1 MKENLHISEKSST
14 FASNFSCKSQKF
26 NVNMEFSRKL
36 YLQKLVR
43 ADGNGMI
50 KIVTGIRR
58 CGKSYLLFNIF
69 RNYLLS
75 QGVQE
80 DHIIGLAL
88 DDRENKKL
96 LNPDRLLDYINNH
109 IVKDGKKNY
118 VILDEVQLVDD
129 FVSVL
134 LSMTHK
140 QNVETYVSG
149 SNSKFLSKDV
159 VTEFRGRGWEIRV
172 HPLSF
177 AEYFEGVG
185 GDYRKALYD
194 YYRYGGLPH
203 VALLATEDEKKQYLQ
218 SVFETTYLKDVIER
232 NHLRNPEGMCKLI
245 QVLASCI
252 GSCTNPNNIV
262 NTFMSGEKLTI
273 APATIENYLE
283 HLQDAFIISE
293 AQRYDVKGRKYIG
306 SASKYYFEDL
316 GIRNMLINFRQQ
328 EDTHIMENV
337 IYNELCMRGCSVDV
351 GQVEVWETTP
361 DGKRLRKNLEVDF
374 VVNNPPQ
381 RMYIQSALVLPDREK
396 TEKEQRPLVNIP
408 DHFRKIII
416 LGNDFQRGWID
427 DEGVEIVSMEDF
439 LLKLNT
445 LD

>member
-1 MKENLHISEKSST
+1 
-14 FASNFSCKSQKF
+14 
-26 NVNMEFSRKL
+26 MEFSRKS

-88 DDRENKKL
+88 DERENKKL
-96 LNPDRLLDYINNH
+96 LNPDRLLDYISRH

-203 VALLATEDEKKQYLQ
+203 VALLTTEDEKKQYLQ

-232 NHLRNPEGMCKLI
+232 NHLRNPEGMRKLI

-273 APATIENYLE
+273 ASATIENYLE

-337 IYNELCMRGCSVDV
+337 IYNELCQRGCSVDV

-361 DGKRLRKNLEVDF
+361 EGKRLRKNLEVDF

-381 RMYIQSALVLPDREK
+381 RMYIQSAFVLQDREK

-439 LLKLNT
+439 LLKPNA

>member
-1 MKENLHISEKSST
+1 
-14 FASNFSCKSQKF
+14 
-26 NVNMEFSRKL
+26 MEFSRKS

-88 DDRENKKL
+88 DERENKKL
-96 LNPDRLLDYINNH
+96 LNPDRLLEYISSH

-177 AEYFEGVG
+177 AEYFEGIG

-203 VALLATEDEKKQYLQ
+203 VALLTTEDEKKQYLQ
-218 SVFETTYLKDVIER
+218 SVFETTYLKDVVER
-232 NHLRNPEGMCKLI
+232 NHLRNPEGMRKLI

-283 HLQDAFIISE
+283 YLKDAFIISE

-337 IYNELCMRGCSVDV
+337 IYNELCQRGCSVDV

-361 DGKRLRKNLEVDF
+361 EGKRLRKNLEVDF

-381 RMYIQSALVLPDREK
+381 RMYIQSAFVLPDREK
-396 TEKEQRPLVNIP
+396 TEKEQRPLVKIP

-416 LGNDFQRGWID
+416 LGNDFQRGWVD

-439 LLKLNT
+439 LLKPNA

>member
-1 MKENLHISEKSST
+1 M
-14 FASNFSCKSQKF
+14 
-26 NVNMEFSRKL
+26 

-50 KIVTGIRR
+50 KIITGIRR

-69 RNYLLS
+69 RNHLIS
-75 QGVQE
+75 QGVSE

-88 DDRENKKL
+88 DERENKKL
-96 LNPDRLLDYINNH
+96 LNPDRLLDYIDKH

-118 VILDEVQLVDD
+118 VILDEVQLVDE

-159 VTEFRGRGWEIRV
+159 VTEFRGRGWEIRI

-177 AEYFEGVG
+177 AEYYEGMG
-185 GDYRKALYD
+185 GDYQHALYD
-194 YYRYGGLPH
+194 YYRYGGLPQ
-203 VALLATEDEKKQYLQ
+203 VALLATEEEKKQYLKT
-218 SVFETTYLKDVIER
+218 VFEATYLKDVIER
-232 NHLRNPEGMCKLI
+232 NHLRNPDGMRKLI
-245 QVLASCI
+245 QVMASCI

-262 NTFMSGEKLTI
+262 NTFMSGENLVI
-273 APATIENYLE
+273 SSAAVGHYLE
-283 HLQDAFIISE
+283 YLQDAFIISE

-306 SASKYYFEDL
+306 SASKYYFEDI

-328 EDTHIMENV
+328 EETHIMENI
-337 IYNELCMRGCSVDV
+337 IYNELLLRGYSVDV
-351 GQVEVWETTP
+351 GQVEIWEKTP
-361 DGKRLRKNLEVDF
+361 EGKRVRKNLEIDF

-381 RMYIQSALVLPDREK
+381 RIYIQSALVLPDRAK
-396 TEKEQRPLVNIP
+396 TEQEQRPLVNIP
-408 DHFRKIII
+408 DHFRKMII
-416 LGNDFQRGWID
+416 LGNDFQRGWINE
-427 DEGVEIVSMEDF
+427 EGVQIISMRDF
-439 LLKLNT
+439 LLSPDILA
-445 LD
+445 

>member
-1 MKENLHISEKSST
+1 
-14 FASNFSCKSQKF
+14 
-26 NVNMEFSRKL
+26 MEFSRKS

-88 DDRENKKL
+88 DERENKKL
-96 LNPDRLLDYINNH
+96 LNPDRLLDYISRH

-194 YYRYGGLPH
+194 YYRYGGLPR
-203 VALLATEDEKKQYLQ
+203 VALLTTEDEKKQYLQ

-232 NHLRNPEGMCKLI
+232 NHLRNPEGMRKLI

-252 GSCTNPNNIV
+252 GSCTNPNNIL

-337 IYNELCMRGCSVDV
+337 IYNELCQRGCSVDV

-361 DGKRLRKNLEVDF
+361 EGKRLRKNLEVDF

-381 RMYIQSALVLPDREK
+381 RMYIQSAFVLQDREK

-439 LLKLNT
+439 LLKPNA

>member
-1 MKENLHISEKSST
+1 
-14 FASNFSCKSQKF
+14 
-26 NVNMEFSRKL
+26 MEFSRKS

-88 DDRENKKL
+88 DERENKKL
-96 LNPDRLLDYINNH
+96 LNPDRLLDYISSH

-203 VALLATEDEKKQYLQ
+203 VALLTTEDEKKQYLQ

-232 NHLRNPEGMCKLI
+232 NHLRNPEGMRKLI

-262 NTFMSGEKLTI
+262 NTFLSGEKLTI

-337 IYNELCMRGCSVDV
+337 IYNELCQRGCSVDV

-361 DGKRLRKNLEVDF
+361 EGKRLRKNLEVDF

-381 RMYIQSALVLPDREK
+381 RMYIQSAFVLPDREK
-396 TEKEQRPLVNIP
+396 TEKEQRPLVKIP

-439 LLKLNT
+439 LLKPNA

>member
-1 MKENLHISEKSST
+1 MG
-14 FASNFSCKSQKF
+14 
-26 NVNMEFSRKL
+26 FSRKL

-185 GDYRKALYD
+185 DDYRKALYD

-218 SVFETTYLKDVIER
+218 SMFETTYLKDVIER
-232 NHLRNPEGMCKLI
+232 NHLRNPEGMRKLI

-252 GSCTNPNNIV
+252 GSCTNPYNIV
-262 NTFMSGEKLTI
+262 NTFMSGEKLAI
-273 APATIENYLE
+273 VPATIENYLE

-306 SASKYYFEDL
+306 TASKYYFEDL

-337 IYNELCMRGCSVDV
+337 IYNELCMRGYSVDV

-361 DGKRLRKNLEVDF
+361 EGKRLRKNLEVDF

-381 RMYIQSALVLPDREK
+381 RMYIQSAFVLQDREK

-439 LLKLNT
+439 LLKPNT

>member
-1 MKENLHISEKSST
+1 
-14 FASNFSCKSQKF
+14 
-26 NVNMEFSRKL
+26 MEFSRKS

-50 KIVTGIRR
+50 KIVTGVRR

-75 QGVQE
+75 QGVTE

-88 DDRENKKL
+88 DDRANKKL
-96 LNPDRLLDYINNH
+96 LDPDILLDYIEAH
-109 IVKDGKKNY
+109 MVHDGKKNY
-118 VILDEVQLVDD
+118 VILDEVQLVEE
-129 FVSVL
+129 FISVL
-134 LSMTHK
+134 LSLTHK

-149 SNSKFLSKDV
+149 SNSRFLSKDV

-177 AEYFEGVG
+177 AEYYEGVG
-185 GDYRKALYD
+185 GDYQQALYD
-194 YYRYGGLPH
+194 FYRYGGLPH
-203 VALLATEDEKKQYLQ
+203 VATLKTEEEKKQYLQ

-232 NHLRNPEGMCKLI
+232 NHLRNPEGMRKLI

-252 GSCTNPNNIV
+252 GACTNPNNIV
-262 NTFMSGEKLTI
+262 NTFMSGEKLTVSSAAI
-273 APATIENYLE
+273 GNYLE

-306 SASKYYFEDL
+306 TASKYYFEDL

-337 IYNELCMRGCSVDV
+337 IYNELRVRGYSVDV

-361 DGKRLRKNLEVDF
+361 EGKRVRKN
-374 VVNNPPQ
+374 
-381 RMYIQSALVLPDREK
+381 
-396 TEKEQRPLVNIP
+396 
-408 DHFRKIII
+408 
-416 LGNDFQRGWID
+416 
-427 DEGVEIVSMEDF
+427 
-439 LLKLNT
+439 
-445 LD
+445 

>member
-1 MKENLHISEKSST
+1 
-14 FASNFSCKSQKF
+14 
-26 NVNMEFSRKL
+26 MEFSRKM

-50 KIVTGIRR
+50 KIITGIRR

-69 RNYLLS
+69 RNHLIS
-75 QGVQE
+75 QGVSE

-88 DDRENKKL
+88 DERENKKL
-96 LNPDRLLDYINNH
+96 LNPDRLLDYIDKH

-118 VILDEVQLVDD
+118 VILDEVQLVDE

-159 VTEFRGRGWEIRV
+159 VTEFRGRGWEIRI

-177 AEYFEGVG
+177 AEYYEGMG
-185 GDYRKALYD
+185 GDYQHALYD
-194 YYRYGGLPH
+194 YYRYGGLPQ
-203 VALLATEDEKKQYLQ
+203 VALLATEEEKKQYLKT
-218 SVFETTYLKDVIER
+218 VFEATYLKDVIER
-232 NHLRNPEGMCKLI
+232 NHLRNPDGMRKLI
-245 QVLASCI
+245 QVMASCI

-262 NTFMSGEKLTI
+262 NTFMSGENLVI
-273 APATIENYLE
+273 SSAAVGHYLE
-283 HLQDAFIISE
+283 YLQDAFIISE

-306 SASKYYFEDL
+306 SASKYYFEDI

-328 EDTHIMENV
+328 EETHIMENI
-337 IYNELCMRGCSVDV
+337 IYNELLLRGYSVDV
-351 GQVEVWETTP
+351 GQVEIWEKTP
-361 DGKRLRKNLEVDF
+361 EGKRVRKNLEIDF

-381 RMYIQSALVLPDREK
+381 RIYIQSALVLPDRAK
-396 TEKEQRPLVNIP
+396 TEQEQRPLVNIP
-408 DHFRKIII
+408 DHFRKVII
-416 LGNDFQRGWID
+416 LGNDFQRGWINE
-427 DEGVEIVSMEDF
+427 EGVQIISMRDF
-439 LLKLNT
+439 LLSPDILA
-445 LD
+445 

>member
-1 MKENLHISEKSST
+1 
-14 FASNFSCKSQKF
+14 
-26 NVNMEFSRKL
+26 MEFSRKM

-50 KIVTGIRR
+50 KIITGIRR

-69 RNYLLS
+69 RNHLIS
-75 QGVQE
+75 QGVSE

-88 DDRENKKL
+88 DERENKKL
-96 LNPDRLLDYINNH
+96 LNPDRLLDYIDKH

-118 VILDEVQLVDD
+118 VILDEVQLVDE

-159 VTEFRGRGWEIRV
+159 VTEFRGRGWEIRI

-177 AEYFEGVG
+177 AEYYEGMG
-185 GDYRKALYD
+185 GDYQHALYD
-194 YYRYGGLPH
+194 YYRYGGLPQL
-203 VALLATEDEKKQYLQ
+203 ALLATEEEKKQYLKT
-218 SVFETTYLKDVIER
+218 VFEATYLKDVIER
-232 NHLRNPEGMCKLI
+232 NHLRNPEGMRKLI
-245 QVLASCI
+245 QVMASCI

-262 NTFMSGEKLTI
+262 NTFMSGEKLVI
-273 APATIENYLE
+273 SSAAVGHYLE
-283 HLQDAFIISE
+283 YLQDAFIISE

-306 SASKYYFEDL
+306 SASKYYFEDI

-328 EDTHIMENV
+328 EETHIMENI
-337 IYNELCMRGCSVDV
+337 IYNELLLRGYSVDV
-351 GQVEVWETTP
+351 GQVEVWEKTSE
-361 DGKRLRKNLEVDF
+361 GKRVRKNLEIDF

-381 RMYIQSALVLPDREK
+381 RIYIQSALVLPDRAK
-396 TEKEQRPLVNIP
+396 TEQEQRPLVNIP
-408 DHFRKIII
+408 DHFRKVII

-427 DEGVEIVSMEDF
+427 EEGVQIISMRDF
-439 LLKLNT
+439 LLSPDILA
-445 LD
+445 

>member
-1 MKENLHISEKSST
+1 
-14 FASNFSCKSQKF
+14 
-26 NVNMEFSRKL
+26 MEFSRKS

-88 DDRENKKL
+88 DERENKKL
-96 LNPDRLLDYINNH
+96 LNPDRLLDYISSH

-172 HPLSF
+172 LPLSF

-203 VALLATEDEKKQYLQ
+203 VALLTTEDEKKQYLQ

-232 NHLRNPEGMCKLI
+232 NHLRNPEGMRKLI

-337 IYNELCMRGCSVDV
+337 IYNELCQRGCSVDV

-361 DGKRLRKNLEVDF
+361 EGKRLRKNLEVDF

-381 RMYIQSALVLPDREK
+381 RMYIQSAFVLPDREK
-396 TEKEQRPLVNIP
+396 TEKEQRPLVKIP

-416 LGNDFQRGWID
+416 LGNDFQRGWVD

-439 LLKLNT
+439 LLKPNA

>member
-1 MKENLHISEKSST
+1 
-14 FASNFSCKSQKF
+14 
-26 NVNMEFSRKL
+26 MEFSRKL

-96 LNPDRLLDYINNH
+96 LNPDRLLDYINSH

-232 NHLRNPEGMCKLI
+232 NHLRNPEGMRKLI

-252 GSCTNPNNIV
+252 GSCTNPYNIV
-262 NTFMSGEKLTI
+262 NTFMSGEKLAI

-283 HLQDAFIISE
+283 YLQDAFIISE

-361 DGKRLRKNLEVDF
+361 EGKRLRKNLEVDF

-381 RMYIQSALVLPDREK
+381 RMYIQSAFVLQDREK

-439 LLKLNT
+439 LLKPNT

>member
-1 MKENLHISEKSST
+1 
-14 FASNFSCKSQKF
+14 
-26 NVNMEFSRKL
+26 MEFSRKM

-50 KIVTGIRR
+50 KIITGIRR

-69 RNYLLS
+69 RNHLIS
-75 QGVQE
+75 QGVSE

-88 DDRENKKL
+88 DERENKKL
-96 LNPDRLLDYINNH
+96 LNPDRLLDYIDKH

-118 VILDEVQLVDD
+118 VILDEVQLVDE

-159 VTEFRGRGWEIRV
+159 VTEFRGRGWEIRI

-177 AEYFEGVG
+177 AEYYEGMG
-185 GDYRKALYD
+185 GDYQHALYD
-194 YYRYGGLPH
+194 YYRYGGLPQL
-203 VALLATEDEKKQYLQ
+203 ALLATEEEKKQYLKT
-218 SVFETTYLKDVIER
+218 VFETTYLKDVIER
-232 NHLRNPEGMCKLI
+232 NHLRNPEGMRKLI
-245 QVLASCI
+245 QVMASCI

-262 NTFMSGEKLTI
+262 NTFMSGEKLVI
-273 APATIENYLE
+273 SSAAVGHYLE
-283 HLQDAFIISE
+283 YLQDAFIISE

-306 SASKYYFEDL
+306 SASKYYFEDI

-328 EDTHIMENV
+328 EETHIMENI
-337 IYNELCMRGCSVDV
+337 IYNELLLRGYSVDV
-351 GQVEVWETTP
+351 GQVEVWEKTSE
-361 DGKRLRKNLEVDF
+361 GKRVRNNLEIDF

-381 RMYIQSALVLPDREK
+381 RIYIQSALVLPDRAK
-396 TEKEQRPLVNIP
+396 TEQEQRPLVNIP
-408 DHFRKIII
+408 DHFRKVII

-427 DEGVEIVSMEDF
+427 EEGVQIISMRDF
-439 LLKLNT
+439 LLSPDILA
-445 LD
+445 

>member
-1 MKENLHISEKSST
+1 
-14 FASNFSCKSQKF
+14 
-26 NVNMEFSRKL
+26 MEFSRKM

-50 KIVTGIRR
+50 KIITGIRR

-69 RNYLLS
+69 RNHLIS
-75 QGVQE
+75 QGVSE

-88 DDRENKKL
+88 DERENKKL
-96 LNPDRLLDYINNH
+96 LNPDRLLDYIDKH

-118 VILDEVQLVDD
+118 VILDEVQLVDE

-140 QNVETYVSG
+140 KNIETYVSG

-159 VTEFRGRGWEIRV
+159 VTEFRGRGWEIRI

-177 AEYFEGVG
+177 AEYYEGMG
-185 GDYRKALYD
+185 GDYQHALYD
-194 YYRYGGLPH
+194 YYRYGGLPQ
-203 VALLATEDEKKQYLQ
+203 VALLATEEEKKQYLQ
-218 SVFETTYLKDVIER
+218 TVFETTYLKDVIER
-232 NHLRNPEGMCKLI
+232 NHLRNPEGMRKLI
-245 QVLASCI
+245 QVMASCI

-262 NTFMSGEKLTI
+262 NTFMSGEKLVI
-273 APATIENYLE
+273 SSAAVGHYLE
-283 HLQDAFIISE
+283 YLQDAFIISE

-328 EDTHIMENV
+328 EETHIMENIV
-337 IYNELCMRGCSVDV
+337 YNELLLRGYSVDV
-351 GQVEVWETTP
+351 GQVEVWEKTP
-361 DGKRLRKNLEVDF
+361 EGKRVRKNLEIDF

-381 RMYIQSALVLPDREK
+381 RIYIQSALVLPDRAK
-396 TEKEQRPLVNIP
+396 TEQEQRPLVNIP
-408 DHFRKIII
+408 DHFRKVII
-416 LGNDFQRGWID
+416 LGNDFQRGWINE
-427 DEGVEIVSMEDF
+427 EGVQIISMRDF
-439 LLKLNT
+439 LLNPDILT
-445 LD
+445 

>member
-1 MKENLHISEKSST
+1 
-14 FASNFSCKSQKF
+14 
-26 NVNMEFSRKL
+26 MEFSRKM

-50 KIVTGIRR
+50 KIITGIRR

-69 RNYLLS
+69 RNHLIS
-75 QGVQE
+75 QGVSE

-88 DDRENKKL
+88 DERENKKL
-96 LNPDRLLDYINNH
+96 LNPDRLLDYIDKH

-118 VILDEVQLVDD
+118 VILDEVQLVDE

-159 VTEFRGRGWEIRV
+159 VTEFRGRGWEIRI

-177 AEYFEGVG
+177 AEYYEGMG
-185 GDYRKALYD
+185 GDYQHALYD
-194 YYRYGGLPH
+194 YYRYGGLPQ
-203 VALLATEDEKKQYLQ
+203 VALLATEEEKKQYLKT
-218 SVFETTYLKDVIER
+218 VFEATYLKDVIER
-232 NHLRNPEGMCKLI
+232 NHLRNPEGMRKLI
-245 QVLASCI
+245 QVMASCI

-262 NTFMSGEKLTI
+262 NTFMSGEKLVI
-273 APATIENYLE
+273 SSAAVGHYLE
-283 HLQDAFIISE
+283 YLQDAFIISE

-306 SASKYYFEDL
+306 SASKYYFEDI

-328 EDTHIMENV
+328 EETHIMENI
-337 IYNELCMRGCSVDV
+337 IYNELLLRGYSVDV
-351 GQVEVWETTP
+351 GQVEIWEKTP
-361 DGKRLRKNLEVDF
+361 EGKRVRKNLEIDF

-381 RMYIQSALVLPDREK
+381 RIYIQSALVLPDRAK
-396 TEKEQRPLVNIP
+396 TEQEQRPLVNIP
-408 DHFRKIII
+408 DHFRKVII
-416 LGNDFQRGWID
+416 LGNDFQRGWINE
-427 DEGVEIVSMEDF
+427 EGVQIISMRDF
-439 LLKLNT
+439 LLSPDILA
-445 LD
+445 

>member
-1 MKENLHISEKSST
+1 
-14 FASNFSCKSQKF
+14 
-26 NVNMEFSRKL
+26 MEFSRKL

-88 DDRENKKL
+88 DERENKKL
-96 LNPDRLLDYINNH
+96 LNPDRLLEYINSH

-177 AEYFEGVG
+177 AEYYEGVG

-203 VALLATEDEKKQYLQ
+203 VALLNTEEEKKQYLQ
-218 SVFETTYLKDVIER
+218 TVFETTYLKDVIER
-232 NHLRNPEGMCKLI
+232 NHLRNPEGMRKLI

-273 APATIENYLE
+273 ASATIENYLE

-337 IYNELCMRGCSVDV
+337 IYNELCMRGYSVDV

-361 DGKRLRKNLEVDF
+361 EGKRLRKNLEVDF

-381 RMYIQSALVLPDREK
+381 RMYIQSAFVLQDREK

-439 LLKLNT
+439 LLKPNT

>member
-1 MKENLHISEKSST
+1 
-14 FASNFSCKSQKF
+14 
-26 NVNMEFSRKL
+26 MEFSRKL

-88 DDRENKKL
+88 DERENKKL
-96 LNPDRLLDYINNH
+96 LNPDRLLEYINSH

-172 HPLSF
+172 RPLSF

-203 VALLATEDEKKQYLQ
+203 VALLNTEEEKKQYLQ
-218 SVFETTYLKDVIER
+218 TVFETTYLKDVIER
-232 NHLRNPEGMCKLI
+232 NHLRNPEGMRKLI

-273 APATIENYLE
+273 ASATIENYLE

-337 IYNELCMRGCSVDV
+337 IYNELCMRGYSVDV

-361 DGKRLRKNLEVDF
+361 EGKRLRKNLEVDF

-381 RMYIQSALVLPDREK
+381 RMYIQSAFVLQDREK

-439 LLKLNT
+439 LLKPNA

>member
-1 MKENLHISEKSST
+1 
-14 FASNFSCKSQKF
+14 
-26 NVNMEFSRKL
+26 MEFSRKM

-50 KIVTGIRR
+50 KIITGIRR

-69 RNYLLS
+69 RNHLIS
-75 QGVQE
+75 QGVSE

-88 DDRENKKL
+88 DERENKKL
-96 LNPDRLLDYINNH
+96 LNPDRLLDYIDKH

-118 VILDEVQLVDD
+118 VILDEVQLVDE

-159 VTEFRGRGWEIRV
+159 VTEFRGRGWEIRI

-177 AEYFEGVG
+177 AEYYEGMG
-185 GDYRKALYD
+185 GDYQHALYD
-194 YYRYGGLPH
+194 YYRYGGLPQL
-203 VALLATEDEKKQYLQ
+203 ALLATEEEKKQYLKT
-218 SVFETTYLKDVIER
+218 VFEATYLKGVIER
-232 NHLRNPEGMCKLI
+232 NHLRNPEGMRKLI
-245 QVLASCI
+245 QVMASCI

-262 NTFMSGEKLTI
+262 NTFMSGEKLVI
-273 APATIENYLE
+273 SSAAVGHYLE
-283 HLQDAFIISE
+283 YLQDAFIISE

-306 SASKYYFEDL
+306 SASKYYFEDI

-328 EDTHIMENV
+328 EETHIMENI
-337 IYNELCMRGCSVDV
+337 IYNELLLRGYSVDV
-351 GQVEVWETTP
+351 GQVEVWEKTSE
-361 DGKRLRKNLEVDF
+361 GKRVRKNLEIDF

-381 RMYIQSALVLPDREK
+381 RIYIQSALVLPDRAK
-396 TEKEQRPLVNIP
+396 TEQEQRPLVNIP
-408 DHFRKIII
+408 DHFRKVII

-427 DEGVEIVSMEDF
+427 EEGVQIISMRDF
-439 LLKLNT
+439 LLSPDILA
-445 LD
+445 

>member
-1 MKENLHISEKSST
+1 
-14 FASNFSCKSQKF
+14 
-26 NVNMEFSRKL
+26 MEFSRKM

-50 KIVTGIRR
+50 KIVTGVRR

-69 RNYLLS
+69 RNYLMT
-75 QGVQE
+75 QGVPE

-88 DDRENKKL
+88 DERENKKL
-96 LNPDRLLDYINNH
+96 LNPDRLLDYIDKH

-118 VILDEVQLVDD
+118 VILDEVQLVDE

-140 QNVETYVSG
+140 KNIETYVSG

-159 VTEFRGRGWEIRV
+159 VTEFRGRGWEIRI

-177 AEYFEGVG
+177 AEYYEGIG
-185 GDYRKALYD
+185 GDYQQALYD
-194 YYRYGGLPH
+194 YYRYGGLPQ
-203 VALLATEDEKKQYLQ
+203 VALLATEEEKKQYLQ
-218 SVFETTYLKDVIER
+218 TVFETTYLKDVIER
-232 NHLRNPEGMCKLI
+232 NHLRNPEGMRKLI
-245 QVLASCI
+245 QVMASCI

-262 NTFMSGEKLTI
+262 NTFMSGEKLVI
-273 APATIENYLE
+273 SSAAVGHYLE
-283 HLQDAFIISE
+283 YLQDAFIISE

-328 EDTHIMENV
+328 EETHIMENLV
-337 IYNELCMRGCSVDV
+337 YNELLLRGYSVDV
-351 GQVEVWETTP
+351 GQVEVWEKTP
-361 DGKRLRKNLEVDF
+361 EGKRVRKNLEIDF

-381 RMYIQSALVLPDREK
+381 RIYIQSALVLPDRAK
-396 TEKEQRPLVNIP
+396 TEQEQRPLVTIP
-408 DHFRKIII
+408 DHFRKVII
-416 LGNDFQRGWID
+416 LGNDFQRGWINE
-427 DEGVEIVSMEDF
+427 EGVQIISMRDF
-439 LLKLNT
+439 LLNPDILT
-445 LD
+445 

>member
-1 MKENLHISEKSST
+1 
-14 FASNFSCKSQKF
+14 
-26 NVNMEFSRKL
+26 MEFSRKS

-50 KIVTGIRR
+50 KIVTGVRR

-69 RNYLLS
+69 RNFLLS
-75 QGVQE
+75 QGVAE
-80 DHIIGLAL
+80 NHIIGLAL
-88 DDRENKKL
+88 DDRANKKL
-96 LNPDRLLDYINNH
+96 LDPDKLLDYIEAH
-109 IVKDGKKNY
+109 IVNDGKKNY
-118 VILDEVQLVDD
+118 VILDEVQLVDE
-129 FVSVL
+129 FISVL
-134 LSMTHK
+134 LSLTHK

-149 SNSKFLSKDV
+149 SNSRFLSKDV

-177 AEYFEGVG
+177 AEFYEGVG
-185 GDYRKALYD
+185 GDYQQALFD
-194 YYRYGGLPH
+194 FYRYGGLPH
-203 VALLATEDEKKQYLQ
+203 VATLETEEEKKQYLQ

-232 NHLRNPEGMCKLI
+232 NHLRNPEGMRKLI

-273 APATIENYLE
+273 SSAAIGNYLE
-283 HLQDAFIISE
+283 YLQDAFIISE

-306 SASKYYFEDL
+306 TASKYYFEDL

-337 IYNELCMRGCSVDV
+337 IYNELCMRGYSVDV

-361 DGKRLRKNLEVDF
+361 EGKRVRKNLEVDF
-374 VVNNPPQ
+374 VANNPPQ
-381 RMYIQSALVLPDREK
+381 RIYIQSASVLSDRAK
-396 TEKEQRPLVNIP
+396 TQQEQRPLVHIP
-408 DHFRKIII
+408 DHFRKVII
-416 LGNDFQRGWID
+416 LGNDFQRGWIN
-427 DEGVEIVSMEDF
+427 DEGVQIISMKDF
-439 LLKLNT
+439 LLNPEALT
-445 LD
+445 

>member
-1 MKENLHISEKSST
+1 
-14 FASNFSCKSQKF
+14 
-26 NVNMEFSRKL
+26 MEFSRKM

-50 KIVTGIRR
+50 KIITGIRR

-69 RNYLLS
+69 RNHLIS
-75 QGVQE
+75 QGVSE

-88 DDRENKKL
+88 DERENKKL
-96 LNPDRLLDYINNH
+96 LNPDRLLDYIDKH

-118 VILDEVQLVDD
+118 VILDEVQLVDE

-159 VTEFRGRGWEIRV
+159 VTEFRGRGWEIRI

-177 AEYFEGVG
+177 AEYYEGMG
-185 GDYRKALYD
+185 GDYQHALYD
-194 YYRYGGLPH
+194 YYRYGGLPQ
-203 VALLATEDEKKQYLQ
+203 VALLATEEEKKQYLKT
-218 SVFETTYLKDVIER
+218 VFEATYLKDVIER
-232 NHLRNPEGMCKLI
+232 NHLRNPEGMRKLI
-245 QVLASCI
+245 QVMASCI

-262 NTFMSGEKLTI
+262 NTFMSGEKLVI
-273 APATIENYLE
+273 SSAAVGHYLE
-283 HLQDAFIISE
+283 YLQDAFIISE

-306 SASKYYFEDL
+306 SASKYYFEDI

-328 EDTHIMENV
+328 EETHIMENI
-337 IYNELCMRGCSVDV
+337 IYNELLLRGYSVDV
-351 GQVEVWETTP
+351 GQVEVWEKTSE
-361 DGKRLRKNLEVDF
+361 GKRVRKNLEIDF

-381 RMYIQSALVLPDREK
+381 RIYIQSALVLPDRAK
-396 TEKEQRPLVNIP
+396 TEQEQRPLVNIP
-408 DHFRKIII
+408 DHFRKVII

-427 DEGVEIVSMEDF
+427 EEGVQIISMRDF
-439 LLKLNT
+439 LLSPDILA
-445 LD
+445 

>member
-1 MKENLHISEKSST
+1 
-14 FASNFSCKSQKF
+14 
-26 NVNMEFSRKL
+26 MEFSRKS
-36 YLQKLVR
+36 YLRKLVR

-69 RNYLLS
+69 RNHLLS

-96 LNPDRLLDYINNH
+96 LNPDRLLDYINSH

-177 AEYFEGVG
+177 AEYFEGIG

-232 NHLRNPEGMCKLI
+232 NHLRNQEGMRKLI

-273 APATIENYLE
+273 ASATIEKYLE

-337 IYNELCMRGCSVDV
+337 IYNELCLREYSVDV

-361 DGKRLRKNLEVDF
+361 EGKRLRKNLEVDF

-381 RMYIQSALVLPDREK
+381 RMYIQSAFVLQDREK

-427 DEGVEIVSMEDF
+427 DDGVEIVSMEDF
-439 LLKLNT
+439 LLKPNVP
-445 LD
+445 D